1 MGVSKTQKERMWR
14 GGKQETGR
22 VKVKEREEKR
32 KRDKVMKELGQ
43 RGREVN
49 INR

>member
-1 MGVSKTQKERMWR
+1 V
-14 GGKQETGR
+14 GGGDQETGR

-32 KRDKVMKELGQ
+32 KTDKVMKELGQ

-49 INR
+49 INREGGEKES